1 MSTTLPAASTSGVSS
16 GARDRVMSWGGDMF
30 TMFLCT
36 WVLAGLAVDGWAHT
50 NLGGLETFFT
60 PWHALFYSGFAATAT
75 WIVWSTVRRRKPG
88 QTLVQAI
95 PLGYELAVAGLVLFG
110 LGGVGDM
117 IWHEVF
123 GIEVGVDALLSP
135 THLLL
140 YAGVFLIV
148 TSPFRAA
155 WRRPDQR
162 GFKAF
167 SPVLLSA
174 ALAAGFTSFMLMYL
188 SPVFQVEMARS
199 HTDWLAGSENAG
211 FFHFMNQRAGVASVL
226 VTTAV
231 VISPLLLI
239 LRRWRLPFGSCAFI
253 FGLVA
258 TVVQGIRAFEAP
270 ELIAAAVGGGLL
282 ADAIAAWLKP
292 SITRPNALRAFAGL
306 APIALWGVYVLTIAV
321 TGGVGWAPEL
331 WSGAILWSGLV
342 GLGLSLLIQ
351 PPAAPQN

>member
-1 MSTTLPAASTSGVSS
+1 MSTTVPAASTSGAS
-16 GARDRVMSWGGDMF
+16 AETRDRAMSWRGDMF

-36 WVLAGLAVDGWAHT
+36 WVLAGIAVDGWAHT

-60 PWHALFYSGFAATAT
+60 PWHALFYSGFGATAA
-75 WIVWSTVRRRKPG
+75 WIAWSTVSRRRPG

-95 PLGYELAVAGLVLFG
+95 PLGYELAVAGLILFAV
-110 LGGVGDM
+110 GGVGDM

-155 WRRPDQR
+155 WRRPDQP

-174 ALAAGFTSFMLMYL
+174 ALAAGLTAFMLMYL
-188 SPVFQVEMARS
+188 SPVFQTDMARS
-199 HTDWLAGSENAG
+199 DVDWLAGNPNAG
-211 FFHFMNQRAGVASVL
+211 FLHFMNQRAGVASVL

-239 LRRWRLPFGSCAFI
+239 LRRWRLPFGSCAFV

-258 TVVQGIRAFEAP
+258 ALVQGIRAFEAP

-282 ADAIAAWLKP
+282 ADAAAARLKP
-292 SITRPNALRAFAGL
+292 SPARPNALRLFAGL
-306 APIALWGVYVLTIAV
+306 APAALWGVYVLTLAL
-321 TGGVGWAPEL
+321 TDGVGWAPEL
-331 WSGAILWSGLV
+331 WSGAILWSALV

-351 PPAAPQN
+351 PPVTPEG